1 MFCFRLI
8 FFGGYGYFPEG
19 KQRGTFEFDETS
31 FWVSKPSHLEVISVD
46 I

>member
-1 MFCFRLI
+1 MCQNFSQLLSVFSSRLI

-31 FWVSKPSHLEVISVD
+31 FWVS
-46 I
+46 